1 MRALLNSLLRFD
13 QNDNKRDQCSPWC
26 LVLEKTLNFVL
37 QTRAFK
43 SRREGEE
50 IPADSVVRNYTKAG
64 EKLKKRFEEVK
75 RFKDSTCF
83 MPCSPIVLV
92 SSSYLR
98 RPHEPNNAFVT
109 HSQALFEVRCP
120 IICFSFIFVF
130 CNNSIMIV
138 ACSWNRNLC
147 AVLLQFF
154 TMSSVDFC
162 LQSTR
167 LKMRK
172 SRDIYFLV
180 KHFASRFSCFAE
192 TCDET
197 LICT

>member
-1 MRALLNSLLRFD
+1 MLYEPVYIPSRQMRALLNSLLRFD
-13 QNDNKRDQCSPWC
+13 QNVNKRDECSPWC
-26 LVLEKTLNFVL
+26 VVLEKTLNFLL
-37 QTRAFK
+37 QARAFK

-50 IPADSVVRNYTKAG
+50 IPANSVVRNSNKGG

-98 RPHEPNNAFVT
+98 RPHESNNPFVT
-109 HSQALFEVRCP
+109 NSQALFEIRGP

-138 ACSWNRNLC
+138 AC
-147 AVLLQFF
+147 A
-154 TMSSVDFC
+154 
-162 LQSTR
+162 
-167 LKMRK
+167 
-172 SRDIYFLV
+172 
-180 KHFASRFSCFAE
+180 
-192 TCDET
+192 
-197 LICT
+197 